1 MIESLTQ
8 YWYLY
13 VVLVALIVLTVF
25 VGKKASKAAKKR
37 NEEVR
42 KYEETMQRYKFLKEK
57 YSDISKD
64 DAENAPSDE
73 LCEGVT
79 ALIQIKLE
87 KAENPDEEFKLL
99 HQWEREV
106 YSLYYFAED
115 CKTSLSFFFKNN
127 AQPLPENA
135 LSGLM
140 TVGESRLY
148 ALAAAMNAMYDD
160 NNESVSLDMNRVNEL
175 DEKFK
180 SVFDKNQY
188 FDNIKTYII
197 NKM

>member
-13 VVLVALIVLTVF
+13 VVLLALIVLTIF
-25 VGKKASKAAKKR
+25 VGKKASKAAR
-37 NEEVR
+37 NHNEEVR

-64 DAENAPSDE
+64 DAEKAPSDE

-87 KAENPDEEFKLL
+87 KAEKPEEKFKEM

-115 CKTSLSFFFKNN
+115 CKTALSFFFKNN
-127 AQPLPENA
+127 AQPLPESA
-135 LSGLM
+135 LSGLKA
-140 TVGESRLY
+140 VGESKLY
-148 ALAAAMNAMYDD
+148 ALATAMNAMYDD
-160 NNESVSLDMNRVNEL
+160 NNDSVSLDMNRVNEL

-180 SVFDKNQY
+180 SVFDKKQY
-188 FDNIKTYII
+188 FENIKTYILK
-197 NKM
+197 NM